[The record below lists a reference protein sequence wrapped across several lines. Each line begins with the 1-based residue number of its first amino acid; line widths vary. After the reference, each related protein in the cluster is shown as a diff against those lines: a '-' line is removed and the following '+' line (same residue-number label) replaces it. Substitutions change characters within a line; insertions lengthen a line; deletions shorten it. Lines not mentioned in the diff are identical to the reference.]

1 MTGNWAAIR
10 AAILAGTPIDAR
22 LPQDRTVLHEAAARG
37 ALAVVDWLLQHGA
50 DVSARDYRQTTPLQL
65 AAGVGASD
73 VVRAMLGHGADA
85 TARDTFGGTALHA
98 ICAGGGTAP
107 VSDRLQVLQALVA
120 AGAELNATD
129 STGRTPL
136 WYAAA
141 AGTRETATARATIR
155 LPMLQLLIELGAD
168 PRIRAAGT
176 QGSAIDAASAKG
188 RGGSASEWPEGL
200 AVLSLGPNSGR

>member
-1 MTGNWAAIR
+1 MPQKPKPPGNDLFALVMTGNWAAIR
-10 AAILAGTPIDAR
+10 AAILAGTPVDAR
-22 LPQDRTVLHEAAARG
+22 LPQDRTVLHEAAERG

-65 AAGVGASD
+65 
-73 VVRAMLGHGADA
+73 
-85 TARDTFGGTALHA
+85 
-98 ICAGGGTAP
+98 
-107 VSDRLQVLQALVA
+107 A

-200 AVLSLGPNSGR
+200 AVLALGPNSGR